1 MLKIVV
7 LAKQV
12 PDTTEILVDKVTGTL
27 IRDGVKS
34 IINPDDLA
42 GLEEALR
49 IKDEYGAHVTV
60 LSMGPNQ
67 AKQML
72 TECYAYGAD
81 ECILLSDRAFA
92 GSDTWA
98 TSNALASALRNIQ
111 WDLLIAGRQAI
122 DGDTAQVGPQI
133 AEKLG
138 IPQVTY
144 VEKIEQ
150 VKPCGLRVRKAW
162 EGSSEIIDVAFPCL
176 ITTLSSMNI
185 PRYMNCEDIWAA
197 FDKEVKIW
205 GFADID
211 VTEDM
216 VGLKSSPTNVRRTFN
231 KDVSLKSETFSV
243 SPEEAAQ
250 KVVDVLVSKQLL
262 A

>member
-1 MLKIVV
+1 MLRIIV

-12 PDTTEILVDKVTGTL
+12 PDTTEILVDKVSGTL

-49 IKDEYGAHVTV
+49 IKDSYGAHVTV
-60 LSMGPNQ
+60 LSMGPAQ

-98 TSNALASALRNIQ
+98 TSNALASALKELH
-111 WDLLIAGRQAI
+111 WDLIIAGRQAI

-133 AEKLG
+133 AEKLNL
-138 IPQVTY
+138 PQVTY
-144 VEKIEQ
+144 VERIEE
-150 VKPCGLRVRKAW
+150 VKPCGLRVNKAW
-162 EGSSEIIDVAFPCL
+162 EDSTEVIDVAFPCL
-176 ITTLSSMNI
+176 ITTLSSMNN
-185 PRYMNCEDIWAA
+185 PRCMNCEDIWTA
-197 FDKEVKIW
+197 FDKEVKVW
-205 GFADID
+205 GFNDID
-211 VTEDM
+211 VREDM
-216 VGLKSSPTNVRRTFN
+216 VGLKASPTNVRRTFN

-250 KVVDVLVSKQLL
+250 KIIDVLTEKQLL
-262 A
+262 V